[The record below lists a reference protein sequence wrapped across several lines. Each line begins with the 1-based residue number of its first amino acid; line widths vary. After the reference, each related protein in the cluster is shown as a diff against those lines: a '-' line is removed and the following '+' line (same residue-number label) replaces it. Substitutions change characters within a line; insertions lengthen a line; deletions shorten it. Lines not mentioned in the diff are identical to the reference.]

1 VTLDADEAQ
10 VSALALS
17 AQDGSVLWRSP
28 LAGGLPDEDRGPAST
43 PAVDDARA
51 YVLSPACELS
61 ALDLKTGKAAWQV
74 DLKAR
79 FAASPRLGCASA
91 PLLDGDRVVVQT
103 GAAEDHRVAAFER
116 STGKLAW
123 SAKGVARANY
133 SSPGLRLARGER
145 EILIHDTDITKP
157 DAPKGG
163 ITALRADDGRLLWH
177 TALDRYWSWATP
189 LPFGEDRVLLV
200 TWNDVA
206 AFRPAGGAPAPE
218 LQWRTNG
225 FSAYVGSPVY
235 HDGHLYGYGGDF
247 LRCLRASDGTT
258 AWEEK
263 TYPGSVA
270 LVDGHLVV
278 LSVTAGLVRLVEAR
292 PEAYRER
299 ARLLALSRGARAETP
314 PSVVGRRVFLRN
326 DEEAIA
332 VDIEG

>member
-1 VTLDADEAQ
+1 
-10 VSALALS
+10 
-17 AQDGSVLWRSP
+17 
-28 LAGGLPDEDRGPAST
+28 
-43 PAVDDARA
+43 
-51 YVLSPACELS
+51 VLSPACRLS
-61 ALDLKTGKAAWQV
+61 ALDLTTGKPAWQV

-79 FAASPRLGCASA
+79 FAAAPRLGCASA
-91 PLLDGDRVVVQT
+91 PLLDGDRLVVQT
-103 GAAEDHRVAAFER
+103 GATEEHRVAAFDR
-116 STGKLAW
+116 RTGELAW

-145 EILIHDTDITKP
+145 QILIHDTDVTKP

-177 TALDRYWSWATP
+177 QALDRYWSWATP
-189 LPFGEDRVLLV
+189 LPFADDRVLLV

-206 AFRPAGGAPAPE
+206 AFRAAADPAAPE
-218 LQWRTNG
+218 VVWRTNA

-247 LRCLRASDGTT
+247 LRCLRASDGATV
-258 AWEEK
+258 WEEK

-278 LSVTAGLVRLVEAR
+278 LSVSAGLVRLVEAT
-292 PEAYRER
+292 PGAYRER
-299 ARLLALSRGARAETP
+299 ARLEALSRGARAETP